1 MKIIKLETI
10 HVKPRW
16 LFLKIITDE
25 GIVGYG
31 EPVLEG
37 HSLAVEAVL
46 KEFEDYLIGKDP
58 MTIEHHWQ
66 ALYRGGFYRG
76 GPILTSALSG
86 VEQALWDIKGKHYNL
101 PVYEMLGGKCRD
113 KVRMYTHIKQV
124 AIKDG
129 NSIENM
135 VTIAKKRVENG
146 YTALK
151 YSIIPPIQ
159 NIDTKLAMNQHIERF
174 AAVRE
179 AVGDGVDLAIDFH
192 GRVSPAMAKR
202 LIKELEPYYPL
213 FVEEP
218 CLPENVDCM
227 ADIAH
232 STTVPIAAGER
243 LFTKWGYRELLEKRA
258 VSVVQPDICHVG
270 GIFEGRKIAAMSE
283 LYYGTVAPHNPLGPI
298 SLAACLHLDTCIP
311 NFLAQEHPG
320 MPDGEDVG
328 VGYIKEPFV
337 VKDGYIEISNKP
349 GLGVELD
356 EEELLDK
363 VYDGKWATPRQYY
376 DDGSVAD
383 W

>member
-1 MKIIKLETI
+1 MKITKLETI

-16 LFLKIITDE
+16 LFLKIYTDE

-37 HSLAVEAVL
+37 HSLAVENVVR
-46 KEFEDYLIGKDP
+46 EFGDYLVGKDP

-66 ALYRGGFYRG
+66 ALYRGSFYRG
-76 GPILTSALSG
+76 GPIIISAISG
-86 VEQALWDIKGKHYNL
+86 IEQALWDIKGKFYNL

-113 KVRMYTHIKQV
+113 KIRMYTHIKQV

-129 NSIENM
+129 NSVEEM
-135 VTIAKKRVENG
+135 VNIAKNRVKNG

-151 YSIIPPIQ
+151 YSIIPPIRS
-159 NIDTKLAMNQHIERF
+159 IDTKTALNLHIARF

-179 AVGDGVDLAIDFH
+179 AIGDDVDLAIDFH

-202 LIKELEPYYPL
+202 LLKELEQYYP
-213 FVEEP
+213 FFIEEP

-227 ADIAH
+227 VDIAR
-232 STTVPIAAGER
+232 STTIPIAAGER
-243 LFTKWGYRELLEKRA
+243 LFTKWGYRELLEKHA
-258 VSVVQPDICHVG
+258 VQVVQPDLCHVG
-270 GIFEGRKIAAMSE
+270 GIFEARKIAAMAE
-283 LYYGTVAPHNPLGPI
+283 VYYGTVAPHNPLGPI
-298 SLAACLHLDTCIP
+298 SLAACLHLDACIP

-320 MPDGEDVG
+320 MPDGSDLG

-337 VKDGYIEISNKP
+337 VKDGYIDVPQKP
-349 GLGVELD
+349 GLGIELD
-356 EEELLDK
+356 DEALKDK
-363 VYDGKWATPRQYY
+363 IYDGKWTTPRQYF